1 MSERALKRRERIA
14 RLRERWK
21 QHKERHLAIRFGF
34 ATIGIALVLGGLA
47 LSLPGVPG
55 PGLVLVALGV
65 GVLALEF
72 DRAERVLE
80 WILKRIDD
88 ARDRAERASR
98 LQRAAGTAAAVGAGV
113 AVLLAFVLFDVPVL
127 PG

>member
-1 MSERALKRRERIA
+1 VSERATKRSERIA
-14 RLRERWK
+14 RLRERRK
-21 QHKERHLAIRFGF
+21 QHRERHIAIRFGV
-34 ATIGIALVLGGLA
+34 ATLGILLVLGGLA

-55 PGLVLVALGV
+55 PGLVLVAVGV

-80 WILKRIDD
+80 WLLARIDD
-88 ARDRAERASR
+88 ARDRAEHASR
-98 LQRAAGTAAAVGAGV
+98 LQRAGGAAAVVVAGAG
-113 AVLLAFVLFDVPVL
+113 VLLAFVLFDVPVL

>member
-1 MSERALKRRERIA
+1 MSEREAKRRQRIA
-14 RLRERWK
+14 RLRERRAE
-21 QHKERHLAIRFGF
+21 HKERHVAIRAGF
-34 ATIGIALVLGGLA
+34 VTVGVVLVLGGLA

-72 DRAERVLE
+72 DRAERLLE
-80 WILKRIDD
+80 WLLVRIDD
-88 ARDRAERASR
+88 ARERAERASP
-98 LQRAAGTAAAVGAGV
+98 LQRAAGAAFAVALGAALV
-113 AVLLAFVLFDVPVL
+113 LAFVFLDVPLL

>member
-1 MSERALKRRERIA
+1 MSERAAKRTERIA
-14 RLRERWK
+14 RLRERRK
-21 QHKERHLAIRFGF
+21 QHRQRHIAIRFGF
-34 ATIGIALVLGGLA
+34 AAVGTLLVVGGLA

-65 GVLALEF
+65 AVLALEF

-80 WILKRIDD
+80 WLLKRIDD
-88 ARDRAERASR
+88 ARDRAEAATR
-98 LQRAAGTAAAVGAGV
+98 LQRVGGAAVVLAAGAGV
-113 AVLLAFVLFDVPVL
+113 VLAFVLFDVPVV